1 MGWGP
6 FGQQS
11 PCSVLLRCLRGTI
24 GVTSVVPPASSTEDR
39 SASGKTL
46 THVLL
51 AFALSYGRRLLV
63 LRRTARLV
71 LLTATASVLVAPA
84 ASAATASVD
93 HAKTIVLFAENR
105 GIARV
110 DNNAAGPDNGD
121 LVHRE
126 LALSRT
132 RAGAVIGVAY
142 SQSEIVAYNPEAKID
157 VRRVDIQDSLPGGQ
171 LFITGT
177 SKLAI
182 GSVPQPGWTDTYAVV
197 GGTGKYAGARGTER
211 LTLLEDGKTFK
222 LVITLLG

>member
-1 MGWGP
+1 M
-6 FGQQS
+6 S
-11 PCSVLLRCLRGTI
+11 RRTM
-24 GVTSVVPPASSTEDR
+24 PP
-39 SASGKTL
+39 
-46 THVLL
+46 VLL

-71 LLTATASVLVAPA
+71 LLTATASVLVAPV

-105 GIARV
+105 GIARIE
-110 DNNAAGPDNGD
+110 NNAAGPDNGD